1 MIGYLRIEPEYA
13 DIILQEINSSGNLII
28 AKDYLGSAYLPEF
41 NSIRD
46 KLLDTYLL
54 VKKDEVL
61 KKYTED
67 LIKSYDVSLSKK
79 YSFE

>member
-1 MIGYLRIEPEYA
+1 MYLTLK
-13 DIILQEINSSGNLII
+13 ILIYLNLIHQ
-28 AKDYLGSAYLPEF
+28 
-41 NSIRD
+41 D

>member
-1 MIGYLRIEPEYA
+1 MYLTLKIRIY
-13 DIILQEINSSGNLII
+13 LNLIPS
-28 AKDYLGSAYLPEF
+28 K
-41 NSIRD
+41 D

-54 VKKDEVL
+54 VKRDEVL